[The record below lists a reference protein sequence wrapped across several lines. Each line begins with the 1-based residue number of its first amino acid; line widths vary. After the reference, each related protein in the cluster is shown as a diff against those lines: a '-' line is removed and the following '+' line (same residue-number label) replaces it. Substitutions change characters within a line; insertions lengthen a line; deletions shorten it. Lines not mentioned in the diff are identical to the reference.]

1 MQHPPSHLFLPVKL
15 AQLTFPATQD
25 APFLQIPQEEKYSL
39 SFPWAAQ
46 SPSPGP
52 SQQHS
57 QAYPSAVWTW
67 SDIVVG
73 AADAVEFSSAD
84 AVERRSDATK
94 RAATKTSARR
104 FSFVVLVIVI
114 FLFVFVFV
122 FVRVREGCVCFLGLC
137 ARCVQKLTVLDP
149 RPSPYQRT
157 R

>member
-1 MQHPPSHLFLPVKL
+1 M
-15 AQLTFPATQD
+15 
-25 APFLQIPQEEKYSL
+25 
-39 SFPWAAQ
+39 
-46 SPSPGP
+46 
-52 SQQHS
+52 
-57 QAYPSAVWTW
+57 WTW
-67 SDIVVG
+67 SDIVEG

-137 ARCVQKLTVLDP
+137 ARCVQKLTDCFGPPSSP
-149 RPSPYQRT
+149 RINQKAT
-157 R
+157 DAFFL